1 MAYFDDPQPVYCT
14 TCGRE
19 ADPDARFC
27 DNCGAALD
35 PLGQGGPTHAPR
47 MPYQGGPDYGNLPHV
62 PNYLVWAILATICC
76 CVPSGIVAIVYA
88 AQVNGKLAS
97 GDYATAQR
105 YSNNAKTWCWISLA
119 LGILSVV
126 LGLMLGLATGDWSD
140 F

>member
-1 MAYFDDPQPVYCT
+1 MAYFDDQHPVYCT

-19 ADPDARFC
+19 AEPGARFC

-35 PLGQGGPTHAPR
+35 PMGQGGA
-47 MPYQGGPDYGNLPHV
+47 GYGELPHV

-76 CVPSGIVAIVYA
+76 CVPAGIVAIVYA
-88 AQVNGKLAS
+88 AQVNGKVAA

-105 YSNNAKTWCWISLA
+105 YSNNAKTWCWIA
-119 LGILSVV
+119 LGLGIAAAILGVV
-126 LGLMLGLATGDWSD
+126 VNLTTGSLGG